1 MKILKWLERQDII
14 YFFIFGLV
22 FIVYVYQSDIGTMNK
37 SIITILFIP
46 LFLEFIKKIIEYKIK
61 SIDSE
66 IDIRGIDATENCI
79 IWKEDD
85 KATYRHYINI
95 RNAGK
100 VVVQKVLVKV
110 NRKYNSGEYNFE
122 INAPIYPADKVM
134 VGIPF
139 DFDEIKEIWVSGY
152 LQYEKITKQFYG
164 DISECEGQYI
174 WAEEKYY
181 YGEKYCLKHK
191 EKEEAKY
198 VRLKKYWYQV
208 NR

>member
-1 MKILKWLERQDII
+1 MKIIKWLERQDII
-14 YFFIFGLV
+14 YYFIFGLV

-37 SIITILFIP
+37 SIITILYIP

-95 RNAGK
+95 RNTGN

-122 INAPIYPADKVM
+122 INAPIYPTDKVM

-139 DFDEIKEIWVSGY
+139 NFDEIKEIWVSGY

-191 EKEEAKY
+191 EKKEAKY